1 MLIVEK
7 IHHHK
12 AKAHPLLNLTEMVMD
27 LGKETTL
34 TLGFCEN
41 LLTLGAP

>member
-1 MLIVEK
+1 MEK
-7 IHHHK
+7 IHQK

-27 LGKETTL
+27 LVKETTL
-34 TLGFCEN
+34 TALGFCKN